1 MAIIDVE
8 IHSIEQ
14 DIEMTSKDDNINI
27 IITQPR
33 PAQED

>member
-14 DIEMTSKDDNINI
+14 DIEMTSKDEGITI
-27 IITQPR
+27 QITQPR